1 MFLCPLDVHSSTVLL
16 RKQVTEAGVC
26 HHVCDSFR
34 THGSRGMVHRT
45 FAHACSCPRA
55 CTCPQ
60 LHSGLS
66 IGKASTWPDQAPG
79 SRVLTSN
86 QTHRTRART
95 RIHNAR
101 HSSQRAVRVASQVSP
116 LRALAMAMAGALYT
130 GTGDVVLFT
139 RFEHRICM
147 RTSRRPAYAAQRPAG
162 PATSTPRAAPACSRM
177 QTCAV
182 PAGARSR
189 ACRSASLCRVVRMQA
204 YIHRRTSALSTPRH
218 QSPPPPRGHVGSV

>member
-1 MFLCPLDVHSSTVLL
+1 M
-16 RKQVTEAGVC
+16 C
-26 HHVCDSFR
+26 HHVCNSFC

-130 GTGDVVLFT
+130 GTGDVVMFT

-177 QTCAV
+177 QTYAV
-182 PAGARSR
+182 PACRRKITRMSLGIIVSCCVHAGVYTQAHIRTFHTAPPITAATART
-189 ACRSASLCRVVRMQA
+189 CRQCQ
-204 YIHRRTSALSTPRH
+204 YKHT
-218 QSPPPPRGHVGSV
+218 